1 MDLYLYEDVLVL
13 MSNNNTIDN
22 VEDDVFIHYWIGLE

>member
-13 MSNNNTIDN
+13 MGNNNTKD
-22 VEDDVFIHYWIGLE
+22 VSDDVFIHYWIGIE